1 MCIKK
6 YNSKLQMSSFKISKK
21 TVHTDSR
28 TSIIDKHLE
37 TIKKI
42 EDDKT
47 NLDKYHSELILLKK
61 TKKNFEIKCNCS
73 DVFNVSRQI
82 DYLKDKIKKIENDT
96 ELSDY
101 LFDYIKFIKEID
113 NNGCTTVEDTSEE
126 GIFKYISLESKN
138 NKGELYKMYM
148 EKCFPSESG
157 SRLENKRNNIFRCPG
172 CDGKTTNDISSGLS
186 VCFNCG
192 LTEKTNISNLPEW
205 NHAETHEY
213 IKPYSYKRTNHF
225 KEWINQIQGREG
237 TLIPNEVINLLII
250 EIKKERLKDKTLITY
265 SKIKEFLK
273 KLKLNKYYEHIPNI
287 IHKITGNKQLIIN
300 NELQEKLVGMFND
313 IQEPFDRNCPK
324 NRKNFLSYSYTLYKF
339 FQLLNKD
346 EYLVYFPLLKS
357 REKLFEQE
365 NIWKK
370 ICVELRWTFTP
381 CI

>member
-1 MCIKK
+1 MT
-6 YNSKLQMSSFKISKK
+6 SFKISKK

-37 TIKKI
+37 TIKNI
-42 EDDKT
+42 EDDKN
-47 NLDKYHSELILLKK
+47 NLDKYRSELVLLEK
-61 TKKNFEIKCNCS
+61 TKKNFESKHKYS
-73 DVFNVSRQI
+73 DAFNVSRKI
-82 DYLKDKIKKIENDT
+82 DNLKDKIEGIENDT
-96 ELSDY
+96 QLSDY
-101 LFDYIKFIKEID
+101 LFNSISFIKEID
-113 NNGCTTVEDTSEE
+113 NNECTTVENTSEE
-126 GIFKYISLESKN
+126 GIFKYISLDSKN
-138 NKGELYKMYM
+138 NKGEIYRMYM
-148 EKCFPSESG
+148 EKCFPSESCT
-157 SRLENKRNNIFRCPG
+157 RFENKVSNIFRCPD
-172 CDGKTTNDISSGLS
+172 CDSKTTNDISSGLM

-192 LTEKTNISNLPEW
+192 LAEKSNISSLPEW
-205 NHAETHEY
+205 NYAETHEY
-213 IKPYSYKRTNHF
+213 VKPYSYKRTNHF

-237 TLIPNEVINLLII
+237 TLIPEDVIDLLII
-250 EIKKERLKDKTLITY
+250 EIRKERLRDKSLITY

-300 NELQEKLVGMFND
+300 NELQEKLVSMFND
-313 IQEPFDRNCPK
+313 IQEPFDKNCPK

-346 EYLVYFPLLKS
+346 EYLIYFPLLKS

-370 ICVELRWTFTP
+370 ICIDLKWTFIP

>member
-1 MCIKK
+1 MT
-6 YNSKLQMSSFKISKK
+6 SFKISKK

-42 EDDKT
+42 EDDKK
-47 NLDKYHSELILLKK
+47 NLDKYRSELILLEK
-61 TKKNFEIKCNCS
+61 TKKNFESK
-73 DVFNVSRQI
+73 FNFSNSFDVSRKI
-82 DYLKDKIKKIENDT
+82 DIIKDKIKNIEDDR

-101 LFDYIKFIKEID
+101 LFNSINFIREID
-113 NNGCTTVEDTSEE
+113 NNEYTSVEDTSDD
-126 GIFKYISLESKN
+126 GIFKYISLDSKN
-138 NKGELYKMYM
+138 NKGEMYKMYM
-148 EKCFPSESG
+148 EKCFSSEV
-157 SRLENKRNNIFRCPG
+157 NRNLNLKQNNTFRCRDCG
-172 CDGKTTNDISSGLS
+172 EKTINDVSSGLT
-186 VCFNCG
+186 VCYNCG
-192 LTEKTNISNLPEW
+192 LTENSNISNLPEW

-237 TLIPNEVINLLII
+237 TIIPNDVINSLII
-250 EIKKERLKDKTLITY
+250 EIKKERLKDKSLITY
-265 SKIKEFLK
+265 VKIKEFLK

-300 NELQEKLVGMFND
+300 AELQNRLVNMFND
-313 IQEPFDRNCPK
+313 IQEPFDKNCPK

-339 FQLLNKD
+339 FQLLNKE

-365 NIWKK
+365 NIWRK
-370 ICVELRWTFTP
+370 ICTELEWTFIP

>member
-1 MCIKK
+1 MT
-6 YNSKLQMSSFKISKK
+6 SFKISKK

-28 TSIIDKHLE
+28 TSIIDKHVE

-42 EDDKT
+42 EYDKK
-47 NLDKYHSELILLKK
+47 NIDKYRSELFLLEK
-61 TKKNFEIKCNCS
+61 TKKNFELRNNFS
-73 DVFNVSRQI
+73 DAFSASKKI
-82 DYLKDKIKKIENDT
+82 DDLKDKIHRIENDT

-101 LFDYIKFIKEID
+101 LFNSITFIKEM
-113 NNGCTTVEDTSEE
+113 NNDECMSVSNVGDD
-126 GIFKYISLESKN
+126 GIFKYISLDSKN
-138 NKGELYKMYM
+138 NKGEMYKMYM
-148 EKCFPSESG
+148 EQCFPSEVS
-157 SRLENKRNNIFRCPG
+157 KRVEYNLNNAFICKDCSF
-172 CDGKTTNDISSGLS
+172 KTTVDVSSGLII
-186 VCFNCG
+186 CFNCG
-192 LTEKTNISNLPEW
+192 LTEKYNISYLPEW

-237 TLIPNEVINLLII
+237 TIIPDEVINLLIV
-250 EIKKERLKDKTLITY
+250 EIKKERLKDKSLITY

-273 KLKLNKYYEHIPNI
+273 KLKFNKYYEHIPNI

-300 NELQEKLVGMFND
+300 SELQVKLINMFND
-313 IQEPFDRNCPK
+313 IQEPFDNNCPK

-370 ICVELRWTFTP
+370 MCKDLNWIFVP